1 MNFGYAMCVCV
12 FVCVSPDGTSERTER
27 IGLHVEEP
35 RGRGFA
41 TSNTLLRAAWLSST
55 PNMTV
60 FGFGIYTAKFTFENQ
75 SNVPHVQFV
84 AKS

>member
-1 MNFGYAMCVCV
+1 MLCVCV
-12 FVCVSPDGTSERTER
+12 CVCVCVCHLMERLNGR
-27 IGLHVEEP
+27 RGLVYKLVEEP